1 MYTCYHLR
9 LRITAVLRL
18 HATQSTLC
26 TGIFG
31 TYGAI
36 LGKIRP
42 WKNCTG
48 KITKIYHWGSMK
60 TNIFRLD
67 TVIFMEASFIVI

>member
-42 WKNCTG
+42 
-48 KITKIYHWGSMK
+48 
-60 TNIFRLD
+60 
-67 TVIFMEASFIVI
+67 